1 MYDDMTQDE
10 LDEAWKVLCT
20 RVLGFAIAGA
30 EITPELLAETIPG
43 LPPEYDQD
51 AISQMPIY
59 VMDINKAVRKLS
71 GPLQDKVITKL
82 LEVVRKTNP
91 LTMDNFMAEL
101 AKRGYYFNNG
111 TYSRTDPNT
120 PRPHGDAT
128 RGPARARRNSMTDER
143 KQKLRQGIAD
153 AEGRLA
159 SMVQS
164 AMQEGTKAAVLDFR
178 IRDKA
183 LPGSAR
189 MRLETVKSYAV
200 SDHSYHSEELRKLRD
215 YIGKLKRDLN
225 S

>member
-1 MYDDMTQDE
+1 MYDDMTQNE
-10 LDEAWKVLCT
+10 LDKAWRQLCT
-20 RVLGFAIAGA
+20 QVMCFAIAGA
-30 EITPELLAETIPG
+30 ELTPELLEKTIPG
-43 LPPEYDQD
+43 LPPEYYQD
-51 AISQMPIY
+51 AISQMPSCLR
-59 VMDINKAVRKLS
+59 DLNTAVRKL
-71 GPLQDKVITKL
+71 PLPQQDKVVGKL
-82 LEVVRKTNP
+82 VEVAEKSNAT
-91 LTMDNFMAEL
+91 TAEAYIAEL
-101 AKRGYYFNNG
+101 AKRGYYFKNG
-111 TYSRTDPNT
+111 TYSRANPDAI
-120 PRPHGDAT
+120 RPHGEAP

-143 KQKLRQGIAD
+143 KQKLRQEIAD

-164 AMQEGTKAAVLDFR
+164 VMQEGTKAAVLDFR

-200 SDHSYHSEELRKLRD
+200 SDHSHHSGELRKLRD

>member
-1 MYDDMTQDE
+1 MKIEDLLNFDPNNDPLAPILDGLSYLALTGGKMTAQALAEVVPGFPSLVYESAIRNTPKGILQLNAEVRRMPPEQRGRVYD
-10 LDEAWKVLCT
+10 AYC
-20 RVLGFAIAGA
+20 AILSEEGMPA
-30 EITPELLAETIPG
+30 TPEA
-43 LPPEYDQD
+43 
-51 AISQMPIY
+51 
-59 VMDINKAVRKLS
+59 
-71 GPLQDKVITKL
+71 L
-82 LEVVRKTNP
+82 LEKFR
-91 LTMDNFMAEL
+91 
-101 AKRGYYFNNG
+101 KRGVFKKGGNG
-111 TYSRTDPNT
+111 GGQQQP
-120 PRPHGDAT
+120 
-128 RGPARARRNSMTDER
+128 RGPARARRNSMADER
-143 KQKLRQGIAD
+143 KQELRRNIAD

-164 AMQEGTKAAVLDFR
+164 VMQEGTKAAVLDFR